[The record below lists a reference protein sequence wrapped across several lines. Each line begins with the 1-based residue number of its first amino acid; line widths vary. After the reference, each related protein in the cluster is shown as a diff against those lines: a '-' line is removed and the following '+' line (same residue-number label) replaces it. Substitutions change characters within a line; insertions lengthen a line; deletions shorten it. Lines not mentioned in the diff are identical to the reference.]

1 VLVRKEN
8 KLSSNEAKKA
18 IIAKPKNKE
27 GNNKEQQSKK

>member
-1 VLVRKEN
+1 LLEKKISLVPM
-8 KLSSNEAKKA
+8 KLKKA